1 LTDEEFTLMRLNVAR
16 CMALLISH
24 FDVQGA
30 RQSAR
35 DAAAHE
41 AVARARRPLNLTLPD
56 GDVQAVSVGIDPVAR
71 LATRDD
77 WMRLYEDLEA
87 ERQRRQRTNR
97 MIGKVLDDRNIED
110 RNISLLAS
118 ASSSISLRWQ
128 QGKFLGGGSYGSVYM
143 AINFD
148 SGDVM
153 AVKEIRFQDVSSLE
167 ALKRTIKE
175 EMTVM
180 QMLHHPNIV
189 AYYGVEVH
197 RDKLYIFMEYCPNS
211 LSSLLEHGR
220 IEDEMVIRIYTK
232 QMLNGLEYL
241 HSNNIVH
248 RDVKPANTLI
258 DAHGSIKFVD
268 FGASK
273 IYRNQKTIALD
284 GDNASLIGTPH
295 YMVRYELVWFLKGG
309 LTRKQSPEVITGEV
323 VNLKQGAQDIWS
335 LGCCVLE
342 MVTGKKP
349 WAHLDNEWAIMY
361 HIGISNKAPPL
372 PDTSQ
377 LSQEGIDFLTECF
390 IRPAKDRPSAHD
402 LLQHPWIKDVDEN
415 QLLLAEPLASPSIDP
430 YWSVSSPI
438 VTTPNMTTPSPS
450 IFTSGS
456 SSTTGSLLRERRLHT
471 PLP

>member
-24 FDVQGA
+24 FDIQGA

-35 DAAAHE
+35 DAAALEMEKHS
-41 AVARARRPLNLTLPD
+41 RQPLNLALPQ
-56 GDVQAVSVGIDPVAR
+56 GDVQAISVGVDPMSS
-71 LATRDD
+71 LATREEFV
-77 WMRLYEDLEA
+77 RHYEELDA

-97 MIGKVLDDRNIED
+97 MIGKVLDDHNIED

-148 SGDVM
+148 SGDIM
-153 AVKEIRFQDVSSLE
+153 AVKEIRFQDVTSLE

-220 IEDEMVIRIYTK
+220 IEDELVIRIYTK
-232 QMLNGLEYL
+232 QMLNGLKYL
-241 HSNNIVH
+241 HSNNVVH

-258 DAHGSIKFVD
+258 DAQGNIKFVD

-273 IYRNQKTIALD
+273 IYRNQRTIALD
-284 GDNASLIGTPH
+284 SDNASLIGTPH
-295 YMVRYELVWFLKGG
+295 YMVRFVHFFNPVSHQK
-309 LTRKQSPEVITGEV
+309 
-323 VNLKQGAQDIWS
+323 S
-335 LGCCVLE
+335 L
-342 MVTGKKP
+342 
-349 WAHLDNEWAIMY
+349 
-361 HIGISNKAPPL
+361 
-372 PDTSQ
+372 
-377 LSQEGIDFLTECF
+377 QE
-390 IRPAKDRPSAHD
+390 K
-402 LLQHPWIKDVDEN
+402 LQ
-415 QLLLAEPLASPSIDP
+415 
-430 YWSVSSPI
+430 
-438 VTTPNMTTPSPS
+438 T
-450 IFTSGS
+450 
-456 SSTTGSLLRERRLHT
+456 
-471 PLP
+471 